1 MVGVWFMNDGVSVKE
16 EPNVGGEVP
25 LWCSG
30 IVELKKHHL
39 PCSLSMYIEHVGSVE
54 SPGGPELL

>member
-1 MVGVWFMNDGVSVKE
+1 MNDGVSVKE